1 MTKPTAFLAQVLA
14 VPSLAAPCPAWAAPG
29 VPAALR
35 SVPLELLA
43 CALVTLAAL
52 VLAFLGLRRSVSTE
66 ERAHALLLQLAAE
79 REARSHADQAL
90 AEHHDVLCRLVRR
103 QEGVRQ
109 GERSRIA
116 RDLDSQ
122 LGSRLVRLRAE
133 LSRLHE
139 GAATGP
145 QLAGRLDHALAG
157 VDGAITAFRSVAG
170 GLRQVGAQEGLR
182 QALQRLLQDQARASG
197 LRYRFDA
204 GLDPA
209 APGPADRAARLAVF
223 RLLQEVAAASGAGPL
238 HVRLAEGADRLRL
251 QIEGG
256 SSLCAAALPEELH
269 ERLHALRAS
278 LAMAEAAPGRRRMLL
293 EIPVREL
300 AATA

>member
-1 MTKPTAFLAQVLA
+1 MTKPTAFLA
-14 VPSLAAPCPAWAAPG
+14 VPLLAAPCPAWAAPG

-52 VLAFLGLRRSVSTE
+52 VLAFLGLRRSVSSE
-66 ERAHALLLQLAAE
+66 ERAHALQLLLAAE
-79 REARSHADQAL
+79 REARSRADQAL

-103 QEGVRQ
+103 QEGVRE

-133 LSRLHE
+133 LSHLHE
-139 GAATGP
+139 DADAAGP

-157 VDGAITAFRSVAG
+157 VDGAITAIRSVAG
-170 GLRQVGAQEGLR
+170 GLRPVGAQEGLR
-182 QALQRLLQDQARASG
+182 QALQRLLQDQARLSG

-209 APGPADRAARLAVF
+209 APRLADRAARLAVF
-223 RLLQEVAAASGAGPL
+223 RVLQEVAAGTGVGPL
-238 HVRLAEGADRLRL
+238 HARLAEGADRLSL

-256 SSLCAAALPEELH
+256 PSLCTAALPEEVH
-269 ERLHALRAS
+269 ERLHAIDAS
-278 LAMAEAAPGRRRMLL
+278 LAMAETAPGRRRMLL